1 MNRGYTREQ
10 YIDKVQKL
18 RKARPDLSETTDI
31 IVGFPGETQADFFQT
46 LALMEEIVFDG
57 AYSFKY
63 SPRPGTAAAS
73 SVDDVAEMDKSARL
87 RILQELQK
95 KHTLVRNRGSV
106 NGIEEVLAVG
116 SSVKNPREIT
126 GRSRQNKVVNF
137 KGARESVGTLVPVR
151 IIKAKNNS
159 LWGEAVG

>member
-1 MNRGYTREQ
+1 M
-10 YIDKVQKL
+10 
-18 RKARPDLSETTDI
+18 
-31 IVGFPGETQADFFQT
+31 
-46 LALMEEIVFDG
+46 
-57 AYSFKY
+57 
-63 SPRPGTAAAS
+63 
-73 SVDDVAEMDKSARL
+73 

-95 KHTLVRNRGSV
+95 KHTLIRNCGSV

-116 SSVKNPREIT
+116 SSVKDPLEIT

-137 KGARESVGTLVPVR
+137 KGTHESVGTLVPVR